1 MSAEWNTTL
10 SRMQKPELLELAKKY
25 NRSFDKI
32 ENINKL
38 KKSELKVELLM
49 REKKAK
55 KIWSGEKKVKEAKPR
70 KGYTKTKVLTNEEQN
85 DLIKE
90 NMKLSKQATET
101 KDIGEKLQLM
111 KQIQKINNKL
121 KRFMP

>member
-55 KIWSGEKKVKEAKPR
+55 KIWSGEKKVKEEKPR